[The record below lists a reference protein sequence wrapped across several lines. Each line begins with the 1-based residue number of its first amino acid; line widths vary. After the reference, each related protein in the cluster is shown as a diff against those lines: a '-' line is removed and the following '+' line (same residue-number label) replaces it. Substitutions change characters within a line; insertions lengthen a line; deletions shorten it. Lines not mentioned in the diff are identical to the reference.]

1 MTGPV
6 DLAAV
11 GNGRIAALLNNRGR
25 LVWWCFPRF
34 DSDPVFSRLI
44 AGDEEKGFC
53 DVLLDRQVHAASQ
66 YERNTAIVITVLT
79 ADDGAQVKITDFAP
93 RLRNFDRLLRPPQLM
108 RIIEPI
114 AGLPRIAIR
123 VRPTQFYGNAVKRQ
137 VAGSSHITYGEPPLV
152 RLTTDAPLSYIQRET
167 PFALTRPLHLV
178 FGPDEPFMG
187 DISSTV
193 RDFQER
199 TRDYWREWVRR
210 LSIAYEWQEASI
222 RAAITLKLT
231 TFEETGG
238 IVAALTTSLPEAP
251 HSGRNWDYRYCW
263 LRDAYFVVKALNAI
277 GATRAMEQYI
287 AYILSIAGN
296 ADTLSPCY
304 GIVPSD
310 DLTEWIAPDLKG
322 FEGHG
327 PVRIGN
333 AAVEQVQHDAYG
345 SVILAAT
352 PMFFDRRLPYPG
364 DESLFRLLEKLAQ
377 QCANLALE
385 PDAGIW
391 EFRGRK
397 RVHTHSGAMCWAGI
411 NRTAAIAARLGLD
424 DRADYWH
431 RCSDS
436 IGEALLERVWNP
448 KRQAFAAAEG
458 VDDMD
463 ASVLLLPELGLIEA
477 QDPRFASTVA
487 AIEQDL
493 VRGRHV
499 MRYAAEDDFGLPE
512 TEFLVC
518 RFWLIDALAALG
530 RREEAR
536 ERYQDALALRNSYGL
551 LAEDIHPQT
560 GALWG
565 NFPQT
570 YSMAGV
576 ILSAMR
582 LSQSWEDRYWRA
594 SS

>member
-1 MTGPV
+1 
-6 DLAAV
+6 
-11 GNGRIAALLNNRGR
+11 
-25 LVWWCFPRF
+25 
-34 DSDPVFSRLI
+34 
-44 AGDEEKGFC
+44 
-53 DVLLDRQVHAASQ
+53 
-66 YERNTAIVITVLT
+66 
-79 ADDGAQVKITDFAP
+79 
-93 RLRNFDRLLRPPQLM
+93 
-108 RIIEPI
+108 
-114 AGLPRIAIR
+114 
-123 VRPTQFYGNAVKRQ
+123 
-137 VAGSSHITYGEPPLV
+137 
-152 RLTTDAPLSYIQRET
+152 
-167 PFALTRPLHLV
+167 
-178 FGPDEPFMG
+178 
-187 DISSTV
+187 
-193 RDFQER
+193 
-199 TRDYWREWVRR
+199 
-210 LSIAYEWQEASI
+210 
-222 RAAITLKLT
+222 
-231 TFEETGG
+231 
-238 IVAALTTSLPEAP
+238 
-251 HSGRNWDYRYCW
+251 
-263 LRDAYFVVKALNAI
+263 
-277 GATRAMEQYI
+277 
-287 AYILSIAGN
+287 LSIAGN
-296 ADTLSPCY
+296 TDTLAPCY

-352 PMFFDRRLPYPG
+352 PMYFDRRLPEPG
-364 DESLFRLLEKLAQ
+364 DESLFGLIEKLARK
-377 QCANLALE
+377 CEELALE

-397 RVHTHSGAMCWAGI
+397 RIHTHSGAMCWAGI
-411 NRTAAIAARLGLD
+411 SRTAVIAARLGLG
-424 DRADYWH
+424 DRARHWQQI
-431 RCSDS
+431 SDR
-436 IGEALLERVWNP
+436 IGEALLKRVWNE
-448 KRQAFAAAEG
+448 KRQAFTAAEG
-458 VDDMD
+458 IDDMD
-463 ASVLLLPELGLIEA
+463 ASVLLLPELGLIDA
-477 QDPRFASTVA
+477 QDPRFASTVK
-487 AIEQDL
+487 AIEKDL

-518 RFWLIDALAALG
+518 RFWLVDALAALG

-536 ERYQDALALRNSYGL
+536 ERFEDALALRNCYGL

>member
-1 MTGPV
+1 M
-6 DLAAV
+6 
-11 GNGRIAALLNNRGR
+11 
-25 LVWWCFPRF
+25 
-34 DSDPVFSRLI
+34 
-44 AGDEEKGFC
+44 
-53 DVLLDRQVHAASQ
+53 
-66 YERNTAIVITVLT
+66 
-79 ADDGAQVKITDFAP
+79 
-93 RLRNFDRLLRPPQLM
+93 
-108 RIIEPI
+108 
-114 AGLPRIAIR
+114 
-123 VRPTQFYGNAVKRQ
+123 
-137 VAGSSHITYGEPPLV
+137 
-152 RLTTDAPLSYIQRET
+152 
-167 PFALTRPLHLV
+167 
-178 FGPDEPFMG
+178 
-187 DISSTV
+187 
-193 RDFQER
+193 
-199 TRDYWREWVRR
+199 
-210 LSIAYEWQEASI
+210 
-222 RAAITLKLT
+222 
-231 TFEETGG
+231 
-238 IVAALTTSLPEAP
+238 
-251 HSGRNWDYRYCW
+251 
-263 LRDAYFVVKALNAI
+263 
-277 GATRAMEQYI
+277 
-287 AYILSIAGN
+287 
-296 ADTLSPCY
+296 
-304 GIVPSD
+304 PSD

-333 AAVEQVQHDAYG
+333 AAVEQLQHDAYG

-352 PMFFDRRLPYPG
+352 PMFFDKRLPLPG
-364 DESLFRLLEKLAQ
+364 DESLFRLLEKMAQ
-377 QCANLALE
+377 KCADLALE

-411 NRTAAIAARLGLD
+411 SRTAAIAARLGLD
-424 DRADYWH
+424 DRAAHWH
-431 RCSDS
+431 GLSES
-436 IGEALLERVWNP
+436 IGETLLKRVWNE

-458 VDDMD
+458 TDDMD
-463 ASVLLLPELGLIEA
+463 ASVLLLPELGLIDA
-477 QDPRFASTVA
+477 HDPRFASTVA
-487 AIEQDL
+487 AIEHDL

-536 ERYQDALALRNSYGL
+536 ERYQDALSLRNSYGL

>member
-1 MTGPV
+1 VLERMV
-6 DLAAV
+6 DAQSSY
-11 GNGRIAALLNNRGR
+11 
-25 LVWWCFPRF
+25 
-34 DSDPVFSRLI
+34 D
-44 AGDEEKGFC
+44 
-53 DVLLDRQVHAASQ
+53 
-66 YERNTAIVITVLT
+66 RNTAIVTTILT
-79 ADDGAQVKITDFAP
+79 AEDGAQVRITDFAP
-93 RLRNFDRLLRPPQLM
+93 RLRNFERILRPPQLM
-108 RIIEPI
+108 RIVEPI
-114 AGLPRIAIR
+114 RGLPRVVIR
-123 VRPTQFYGNAVKRQ
+123 VRPTQFYGTPMKRR
-137 VAGSSHITYGEPPLV
+137 VAGSSHVTYGEPALI
-152 RLTTDAPLSYIQRET
+152 RLTTDAPLSYIQQET

-178 FGPDEPFMG
+178 LGPDEPFTG
-187 DISSTV
+187 DIGSTV
-193 RDFQER
+193 RDFCER
-199 TRDYWREWVRR
+199 TRRYWQEWVRR
-210 LSIAYEWQEASI
+210 LSIAYEWQEATI

-231 TFEETGG
+231 SFEETGG

-296 ADTLSPCY
+296 TETLAPCY
-304 GIVPSD
+304 GIVPSE

-352 PMFFDRRLPYPG
+352 PMFFDKRLPVPG
-364 DESLFRLLEKLAQ
+364 DESLFHLLEKMAQ

-411 NRTAAIAARLGLD
+411 NRTAAIAARLGIH
-424 DRADYWH
+424 DRAAHWH
-431 RCSDS
+431 GIADNV
-436 IGEALLERVWNP
+436 GEALLKRVWNE

-458 VDDMD
+458 SDDMD
-463 ASVLLLPELGLIEA
+463 ASVLLLPELGLIDA
-477 QDPRFASTVA
+477 ADPRFASTVA
-487 AIEQDL
+487 AVESDL
-493 VRGRHV
+493 VRGQYV

-536 ERYQDALALRNSYGL
+536 ERYQDALKLRNSYGL